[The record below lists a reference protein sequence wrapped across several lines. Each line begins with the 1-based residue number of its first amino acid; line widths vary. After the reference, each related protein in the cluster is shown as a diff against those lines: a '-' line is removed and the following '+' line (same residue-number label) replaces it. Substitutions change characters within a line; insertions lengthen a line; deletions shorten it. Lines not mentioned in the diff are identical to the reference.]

1 VVDDELPAAVEQ
13 LRERAFAILGVEAVL
28 LLQRDPR
35 ELTAFPGDIVAEPR
49 VLLLA
54 NE

>member
-13 LRERAFAILGVEAVL
+13 LRERSFAVFGVEAIFL
-28 LLQRDPR
+28 LERDPGKLAALLR
-35 ELTAFPGDIVAEPR
+35 DVVAEPR